1 MAGWNRHDGEMLD
14 DLTVASLRAALVAA
28 DFTVDAVVDRV
39 GVAAHEAL
47 ARNTTIPAVRA
58 LGHDRDPLAVLTL
71 LWPLQRAVSR
81 ADIERA
87 LPDLL
92 PALAATELVEC
103 DGDTVR
109 ALVDLR
115 PYDSDDGA
123 AGWIVS
129 DLSPGLDGERSP
141 IRPDFVLGVSP
152 ASTTLAQLAIREPVG
167 RALDLGTGC
176 AVQSLH
182 LSRHAEEVV
191 ATDVNPRALEL
202 ADLTCRLNEVSVD
215 LRPGSLYEPV
225 AGERFDLIITNP
237 PYVMAPPSPQGERLT
252 YREGALAGD
261 GLMAEVVRGGA
272 DHLTE
277 GGVLQVLGNWAH
289 VAGEDWQDRLA
300 DWIRPGGCDALVVQR
315 ERLDVYT
322 YVEIWLADAGL
333 LGTPDYARR
342 YAEWVDYFSA
352 LGIEAVGMG
361 WIWLHRTGRVD
372 RAGRPEPRLRFEEW
386 PYGVEQPIGPAFA
399 RLRDALA
406 VEADLSDADL
416 LATRW
421 LLSPDVDQETIGAPG
436 DADPRHV
443 VLRQARGFRRAVEVD
458 TAFGGILGACDGEL
472 TLAQLINGVATLLEV
487 DSTTLAAETLPKFRT
502 LLLDDFVYP
511 VRR

>member
-1 MAGWNRHDGEMLD
+1 MLD
-14 DLTVASLRAALVAA
+14 DLAVTSLRAALIAA

-39 GVAAHEAL
+39 GVEAHEAL
-47 ARNTTIPAVRA
+47 GRNTTIPAVLA
-58 LGHDRDPLAVLTL
+58 LGEDRDPLAVLTL
-71 LWPLQRAVSR
+71 LWPLQRAVAR
-81 ADIERA
+81 VDAERA
-87 LPDLL
+87 LAGLL
-92 PALAATELVEC
+92 PALATAGIVEC
-103 DGDTVR
+103 DRDSVR
-109 ALVDLR
+109 ALVDIR

-182 LSRHAEEVV
+182 LARHADQVV
-191 ATDVNPRALEL
+191 ATDVNPRALDL
-202 ADLTCRLNEVSVD
+202 ARLTCRLNEVPVD

-225 AGERFDLIITNP
+225 AGERFDLIVTNP
-237 PYVMAPPSPQGERLT
+237 PYVMAPPSAEGERLT
-252 YREGALAGD
+252 YREGALVGD
-261 GLMAEVVRGGA
+261 GLMAEVVRGAA
-272 DHLTE
+272 DHLNDSGT
-277 GGVLQVLGNWAH
+277 LQVLGNWAH
-289 VAGEDWQDRLA
+289 VAGEDWRDRLA
-300 DWIRPGGCDALVVQR
+300 GWITPGGCDALVVQR
-315 ERLDVYT
+315 ERLDVFT
-322 YVEIWLADAGL
+322 YVELWLADAGL
-333 LGTPDYARR
+333 LGTPDYELR
-342 YAEWVDYFSA
+342 YREWVDYFDS

-361 WIWLHRTGRVD
+361 WIWLHR
-372 RAGRPEPRLRFEEW
+372 AGRAEPRLRFEEW

-406 VEADLSDADL
+406 VEDTRSDADL

-421 LLSPDVDQETIGAPG
+421 ILADDVDQETIGAPG

-443 VLRQARGFRRAVEVD
+443 VLRQTRGFRRAVEVD

-472 TLAQLINGVATLLEV
+472 TLSQLIKGVAALLEV
-487 DSTTLAAETLPKFRT
+487 DPTTLATETIPKFRT
-502 LLLDDFVYP
+502 LILDDFVQL
-511 VRR
+511 RRS

>member
-1 MAGWNRHDGEMLD
+1 MLD
-14 DLTVASLRAALVAA
+14 DASVAALRDALTAA

-39 GVAAHEAL
+39 GPGAHEAL
-47 ARNTTIPAVRA
+47 GRNTTVPAARA
-58 LGHDRDPLAVLTL
+58 LADDRDPLAVLTL
-71 LWPLQRAVSR
+71 LWPLQRPVPR
-81 ADIERA
+81 VDVEKA
-87 LPDLL
+87 LPGLL
-92 PALAATELVEC
+92 PALAAAELVAVE
-103 DGDTVR
+103 GDTVR

-152 ASTTLAQLAIREPVG
+152 ASTTLAQLAVREQVG

-182 LSRHAEEVV
+182 LARHARQVV
-191 ATDVNPRALEL
+191 ATDVNPRALAL
-202 ADLTCRLNEVSVD
+202 AGLTCRLNGVDAD
-215 LRPGSLYEPV
+215 LRSGSLYEPV
-225 AGERFDLIITNP
+225 AGERFDLIVTNP
-237 PYVMAPPSPQGERLT
+237 PYVMAPPSPEGERLT
-252 YREGALAGD
+252 YREGSFLGD
-261 GLMAEVVRGGA
+261 GLMAEVVRGAAG
-272 DHLTE
+272 HLSD

-289 VAGEDWQDRLA
+289 VAGEDWQDRLSG
-300 DWIRPGGCDALVVQR
+300 WIAPGGCDALVVQR
-315 ERLDVYT
+315 ERLDVFT
-322 YVEIWLADAGL
+322 YVELWLADAGL
-333 LGTPDYARR
+333 LGTPTYEQH
-342 YAEWVDYFSA
+342 YLEWVDYFES

-361 WIWLHRTGRVD
+361 WIWLHR
-372 RAGRPEPRLRFEEW
+372 AGRDEPRLRFEEW

-416 LATRW
+416 LAARW
-421 LLSPDVDQETIGAPG
+421 VIADDIDQETVGAPG

-443 VLRQARGFRRAVEVD
+443 VLRQTRGFRRAVEVD

-472 TLAQLINGVATLLEV
+472 PLAQLINGVAALLEV
-487 DSTTLAAETLPKFRT
+487 DPATLAAEILPKFRS
-502 LLLDDFVYP
+502 LVLDDFLRP
-511 VRR
+511 AG

>member
-1 MAGWNRHDGEMLD
+1 MLD
-14 DLTVASLRAALVAA
+14 DLTVTSLRAALVAA
-28 DFTVDAVVDRV
+28 DFTVDAVVGRV
-39 GVAAHEAL
+39 GLAAHEAL
-47 ARNTTIPAVRA
+47 GRNTTIPAVHA
-58 LGHDRDPLAVLTL
+58 LGDDRDPLAVLTL

-81 ADIERA
+81 ADVERA

-92 PALAATELVEC
+92 PALTAAEFVAC

-152 ASTTLAQLAIREPVG
+152 ASTTLAQLVVREPVS

-182 LSRHAEEVV
+182 LARHAAQVV

-202 ADLTCRLNEVSVD
+202 AHLTCRLNEVPVD
-215 LRPGSLYEPV
+215 LRPGSLYDPV
-225 AGERFDLIITNP
+225 AGELFDLIITNP
-237 PYVMAPPSPQGERLT
+237 PYVMAPPSPEGERLT

-261 GLMAEVVRGGA
+261 GLMAEVVRGAA

-315 ERLDVYT
+315 ERLDVFT
-322 YVEIWLADAGL
+322 YVELWLADAGL
-333 LGTPDYARR
+333 LGSPDYAQR
-342 YAEWVDYFSA
+342 YREWVDYFDS

-361 WIWLHRTGRVD
+361 WIWLHRTGRVE
-372 RAGRPEPRLRFEEW
+372 RAPRLRFEEW

-406 VEADLSDADL
+406 VEADFSDADL

-421 LLSPDVDQETIGAPG
+421 LLSPDVDQESIGAPG

-443 VLRQARGFRRAVEVD
+443 VLRQTRGFRRAVEVD

-472 TLAQLINGVATLLEV
+472 TLSQLINGVAVLLEV
-487 DSTTLAAETLPKFRT
+487 DPTNLAAETLPKFRT
-502 LLLDDFVYP
+502 LLLDDFVHAIEE
-511 VRR
+511 